1 MPNLL
6 RWLKYII
13 QKNQSNNQSK
23 KSFSE
28 INKRSLLEHIKIFF
42 SLKTPDILYTGNYF
56 YNLKE
61 AIRYDI
67 TGWKRDLL
75 WCPSQL
81 TKTIYYNQNW
91 DIELYARW
99 RWSDP
104 WTGEFILKKKS
115 NANFAHLLD
124 IQEPEYEKSIW
135 STEVLSKYDF
145 SDNTPIHI
153 IESALEK
160 EFKKYFIDK
169 KDKIYFTTHIKL

>member
-13 QKNQSNNQSK
+13 QKNQSNNPLN
-23 KSFSE
+23 KSFNE

-42 SLKTPDILYTGNYF
+42 NFKIPDMLYSGNYF

-61 AIRYDI
+61 AIRYNI
-67 TGWKRDLL
+67 TGWERQLL

-81 TKTIYYNQNW
+81 MKTVHYNKDW

-99 RWSDP
+99 RWNDP

-115 NANFAHLLD
+115 NATYAHLLG
-124 IQEPEYEKSIW
+124 IQQSKYEKNIW
-135 STEVLSKYDF
+135 STEVLSQYNF
-145 SDNTPIHI
+145 SDTTPIRD
-153 IESALEK
+153 IELALEK
-160 EFKKYFIDK
+160 EFKRYFIEK
-169 KDKIYFTTHIKL
+169 KDKIYFTVRNKS

>member
-13 QKNQSNNQSK
+13 QKKQSNNPLN
-23 KSFSE
+23 KSFIE
-28 INKRSLLEHIKIFF
+28 INKRSFLEHIKIFF
-42 SLKTPDILYTGNYF
+42 NLKIPDMLYPGNYF

-61 AIRYDI
+61 AIRYNI

-81 TKTIYYNQNW
+81 TKTFYYNKNW

-104 WTGEFILKKKS
+104 WTGEFLLKKKS
-115 NANFAHLLD
+115 NAHYAHLLG
-124 IQEPEYEKSIW
+124 IQQSKYEKIIW
-135 STEVLSKYDF
+135 SKEILSQYNF
-145 SDNTPIHI
+145 SDNTPIRD
-153 IESALEK
+153 IELALEK

-169 KDKIYFTTHIKL
+169 IDKIHFTVQTKL